1 MGSRYFVHDITDTLK
16 IVCVMIFYTVRHF
29 YFLNPGDAKRSVWP
43 ITKVANEREVRE
55 VQEGATCFCDKK
67 LSNYC

>member
-29 YFLNPGDAKRSVWP
+29 YFLNAGDAKRSVWP
-43 ITKVANEREVRE
+43 ITNAILTTL
-55 VQEGATCFCDKK
+55 GCDDDDQVGRR
-67 LSNYC
+67 S